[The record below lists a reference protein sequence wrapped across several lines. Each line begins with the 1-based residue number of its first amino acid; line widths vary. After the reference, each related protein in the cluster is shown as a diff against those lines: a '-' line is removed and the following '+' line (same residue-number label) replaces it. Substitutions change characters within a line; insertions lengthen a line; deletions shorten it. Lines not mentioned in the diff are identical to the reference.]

1 MLLGFA
7 LVRLRISPAEF
18 WTMSLPELTS
28 AIAYLTPKQSK
39 LSGNLKRDDLISL
52 MDQFPDQ
59 QTTRS

>member
-7 LVRLRISPAEF
+7 LVRLRISPVEF

-28 AIAYLTPKQSK
+28 AITYLTPKKSK

-52 MDQFPDQ
+52 MDQFPDL
-59 QTTRS
+59 QTTLS